1 MWSINKQASENAV
14 KGWSKG
20 MKWAY
25 LEYLS
30 TTTRM
35 AFAEPER
42 GRPSTK
48 SKEMNAHEEGTSN
61 GCNRSEYLAQSSL
74 D

>member
-25 LEYLS
+25 LEYLY

-48 SKEMNAHEEGTSN
+48 SKEMNAHE
-61 GCNRSEYLAQSSL
+61 
-74 D
+74 